1 MSETQIP
8 EEVGEQ
14 TTTKKYKKG
23 KIYPLA
29 LADLKPD
36 PLQPRKN
43 LEDADLAELK
53 KSIEDHDL
61 LCPIIFREDENKSLI
76 LVSGERRYQ
85 AFSQLGRTTIS
96 GMFIDDPKYDEVAL
110 VDNVQR
116 VDLNQIDLSEAAK
129 ALKVRH
135 NYTDKVLG
143 TVIGKSE
150 QTVGE
155 ILKLA
160 ELPQE
165 IRDDARTRNLSR
177 NALLKVARKETAKGQ
192 KTAYKQLIDSLS
204 KDGARKPYEKRDD
217 YKKVSTIT
225 VTAIKGIQGIDLDK
239 LGDHKADVED
249 QLRQL
254 LAAIQDKLSMIA
266 S

>member
-1 MSETQIP
+1 MTTETDHKP
-8 EEVGEQ
+8 
-14 TTTKKYKKG
+14 TSYKKG
-23 KIYPLA
+23 KIYPIA

-36 PLQPRKN
+36 VNQPRKTI
-43 LEDADLAELK
+43 DDAELEELK
-53 KSIEDHDL
+53 QSIEDHDL
-61 LCPIIFREDENKSLI
+61 LCPIIFRQDEDKSLV
-76 LVSGERRYQ
+76 LVSGERRYRV
-85 AFSQLGRTTIS
+85 FESLGRPTIP
-96 GMFIDDPKYDEVAL
+96 GMFIDDPKFDEVAL

-129 ALKVRH
+129 ALKEKH

-160 ELPQE
+160 ALPQE

-204 KDGARKPYEKRDD
+204 KDGARKTYVKQDT
-217 YKKVSTIT
+217 YKKVTTIT
-225 VTAIKGIQGIDLDK
+225 ATAIKGILSIDLDK
-239 LGDHKADVED
+239 LGDNKADVED

-254 LAAIQDKLSMIA
+254 LTAIQDKLSLIA